1 MAFKQIS
8 LGAWGALVALGVIV
22 SSPASASDLG
32 YAEPPRSGWEF
43 SLTPYGWMINVNGD
57 VTARGHT
64 VDINQDFFQIV
75 EKSDSLLAWMSY
87 FEARKGRFAL
97 FTDLVWMDLG
107 FPGRFQINKSSLG
120 RFDRATLDV
129 VGKAQLDYQ
138 SLIIQSGAAYELARW
153 DRGPGSFTAFDVLG
167 SARYWNQEV
176 DVSLRLTGTLTMDLE
191 QLGLKFKRSRRVAI
205 ARANDLEWVH
215 PVVGARIR
223 HQLAPGKELRLE
235 GDVGGFGAG
244 SEFSW
249 QAVATYGFDINCLGT
264 PLHTVFG
271 YRALAVDY
279 SDNGRFGKDGL
290 NVVQHGPVMGVSFR
304 W

>member
-1 MAFKQIS
+1 MAFRQTLLS
-8 LGAWGALVALGVIV
+8 LGGAVALGWFV

-43 SLTPYGWMINVNGD
+43 NLTSYGWMINVNGD
-57 VTARGHT
+57 VSARGHT

-120 RFDRATLDV
+120 GFDRATLDV

-176 DVSLRLTGTLTMDLE
+176 DVSLRLSGTLTVDLE
-191 QLGLKFKRSRRVAI
+191 RLGLKFKRSRRVAI
-205 ARANDLEWVH
+205 ARANDLEWVD

-264 PLHTVFG
+264 PLHTVIG

-290 NVVQHGPVMGVSFR
+290 DVVQHGPVMGVSFR

>member
-1 MAFKQIS
+1 MS
-8 LGAWGALVALGVIV
+8 
-22 SSPASASDLG
+22 
-32 YAEPPRSGWEF
+32 
-43 SLTPYGWMINVNGD
+43 
-57 VTARGHT
+57 ARGHT

-153 DRGPGSFTAFDVLG
+153 DRGPGSVTAFDVLG
-167 SARYWNQEV
+167 SARYWNQDV
-176 DVSLRLTGTLTMDLE
+176 DVSPRPTGTLTVDLE
-191 QLGLKFKRSRRVAI
+191 RLRLKFKRSRRVAI
-205 ARANDLEWVH
+205 ARANDLEWVD

-223 HQLAPGKELRLE
+223 HHWPPARSSGSKAMSAASAPAPT
-235 GDVGGFGAG
+235 F
-244 SEFSW
+244 
-249 QAVATYGFDINCLGT
+249 
-264 PLHTVFG
+264 P
-271 YRALAVDY
+271 
-279 SDNGRFGKDGL
+279 GRPSRPMDL
-290 NVVQHGPVMGVSFR
+290 T
-304 W
+304 

>member
-1 MAFKQIS
+1 MTGVRRVFAI
-8 LGAWGALVALGVIV
+8 LGVVGAWLAALD
-22 SSPASASDLG
+22 PAFAAGLDQP
-32 YAEPPRSGWEF
+32 AAPKSGWEF

-64 VDINQDFFQIV
+64 VDINEDFFQIV
-75 EKSDSLLAWMSY
+75 EKSDSLLAWMSF
-87 FEARKGRFAL
+87 FEARKGRFSF

-107 FPGRFQINKSSLG
+107 FPGHFQRRLTGPLG
-120 RFDRATLDV
+120 RATIDI
-129 VGKAQLDYQ
+129 KANAQLDYE
-138 SLIIQSGAAYELARW
+138 STIIQSGITYEVARW
-153 DRGPGSFTAFDVLG
+153 QGAAPDRFTALDMIG

-176 DVSLRLTGTLTMDLE
+176 DVALNLTGTLTVDLE
-191 QLGLKFKRSRRVAI
+191 RLGLKFQRSRSIAVA
-205 ARANDLEWVH
+205 RSNDLEWVD

-223 HQLAPGKELRLE
+223 HQMGSGKELRLE

-249 QAVATYGFDINCLGT
+249 QVVGTYGFDVNCFGK
-264 PLHTVFG
+264 PLHTVIG

-279 SDNGRFGKDGL
+279 SENGRFGKDGL
-290 NVVQHGPVMGVSFR
+290 DVVQHGPVMGVTLT